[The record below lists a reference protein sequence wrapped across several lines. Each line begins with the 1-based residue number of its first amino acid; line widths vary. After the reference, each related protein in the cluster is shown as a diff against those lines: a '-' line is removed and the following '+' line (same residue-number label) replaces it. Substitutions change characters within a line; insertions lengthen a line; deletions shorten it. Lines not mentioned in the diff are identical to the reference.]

1 MVHVAQQNFKLH
13 IMFPSILQQHPK
25 FVSMCEKQFPNL
37 HQNPKLHPI
46 KSFPFKSN
54 LEIKPIKCLNLVQL
68 IKCLIPT
75 LLINLY
81 HSPNNINN

>member
-1 MVHVAQQNFKLH
+1 MVHATQQSFKLH
-13 IMFPSILQQHPK
+13 IMSPSIFQQHSK
-25 FVSMCEKQFPNL
+25 FVSICVKKQFPNL
-37 HQNPKLHPI
+37 HQNPKLHLI

-68 IKCLIPT
+68 IKYLIRT
-75 LLINLY
+75 LLNLY